1 MSNILNKLI
10 HRGGNAGLS
19 QTDNNVKMAAIII
32 GPFLVIW
39 ILMQIFM
46 PPQLSSISG
55 AVTLGAWMVILIMLY
70 AKNKIS
76 IADYLPFPAAHW
88 RFPDGQQRQ
97 FDILIPKNG
106 YEEIT
111 KEKQYSDGS
120 RLYRVRFKDKLQY
133 EDPDRQFP
141 DIFNQALWKTP
152 SEWTKTFDRNAEGEI
167 FIGGLFVS
175 HPATENAEFAVVD
188 WDERGSSR
196 IPVCVVTGCSYYY
209 RRILSGQG
217 RELPSTNN
225 TTKDNK
231 NALINELKIK
241 LGKVEKRNE
250 YLELENENY
259 SRQEPSDSIE
269 LSDKRVANFFKRHKT
284 IMNAGKKSMLSRL
297 INGKYIAL
305 FGILLLVVYLVGK
318 FAVGAW

>member
-1 MSNILNKLI
+1 LSSILNKILR
-10 HRGGNAGLS
+10 RGGNAGLS
-19 QTDNNVKMAAIII
+19 QTDNNVRMAAVII
-32 GPFLVIW
+32 GPFLIIW
-39 ILMQIFM
+39 ILTQIFF
-46 PPQLSSISG
+46 PPELSSFTG
-55 AVTLGAWMVILIMLY
+55 AITLGTWMIILLMLY

-111 KEKQYSDGS
+111 APKQYSDNS

-133 EDPDRQFP
+133 VDPDRQFP
-141 DIFNQALWKTP
+141 DVFNQALWKTP
-152 SEWTKTFDRNAEGEI
+152 AEWTKTFDRNAEGEL

-188 WDERGSSR
+188 WDERGSNR
-196 IPVCVVTGCSYYY
+196 VPICVVTGCSYYY
-209 RRILSGQG
+209 RRVLTGQG
-217 RELPSTNN
+217 RELPNAAN
-225 TTKDNK
+225 TAKDNRT
-231 NALINELKIK
+231 ALITDLKVK
-241 LGKVEKRNE
+241 LAKTMKRNE
-250 YLELENENY
+250 YLEQENEQY

-284 IMNAGKKSMLSRL
+284 IMNAGKKSMLSKL
-297 INGKYIAL
+297 INGKYIAYL
-305 FGILLLVVYLVGK
+305 GIALLIVYLVGK
-318 FAVGAW
+318 FALGAW